1 MIGNYEANLNRL
13 RQEIQADGAR
23 PDVVDAAIIELFES
37 SNESLP
43 RDLLLLLSDNAEYD
57 ESMFSIIHA
66 AETSN
71 DEEYIRAVL
80 GAFTDIMRSAPRWTS
95 IVLMRVLNS
104 RSAQLEM
111 IRQLRNAP
119 ASTKASVREMCERIN
134 AVSLEFLSKTT
145 PVTLAS
151 K

>member
-1 MIGNYEANLNRL
+1 M
-13 RQEIQADGAR
+13 
-23 PDVVDAAIIELFES
+23 
-37 SNESLP
+37 
-43 RDLLLLLSDNAEYD
+43 LLSDDVEYD

-66 AETSN
+66 AEASN

-80 GAFTDIMRSAPRWTS
+80 AVFADIMRSAPRWTS

-111 IRQLRNAP
+111 VRQLRDAP

-134 AVSLEFLSKTT
+134 AVSPEFLSKTV
-145 PVTLAS
+145 PVILAS
-151 K
+151 R